1 MAFTE
6 IILNDQD
13 CFAEEED
20 WETLLQLIPDSETE
34 NLLRARWKVKALS
47 SNAKWEA
54 VKKEAKKNLVRP

>member
-1 MAFTE
+1 MAFPE

-47 SNAKWEA
+47 SNAKWED

>member
-47 SNAKWEA
+47 SNAKWED

>member
-6 IILNDQD
+6 IILNDQY

-47 SNAKWEA
+47 SNAKWED